1 MILQFFHGLSS
12 CYVTLDAVSV
22 FTFDN
27 VSNVIMLADECS
39 INGTFDAQLLLQRLG
54 VTVQVGMWL
63 SNFVKKYLVIL
74 RGINKKR

>member
-1 MILQFFHGLSS
+1 
-12 CYVTLDAVSV
+12 
-22 FTFDN
+22 
-27 VSNVIMLADECS
+27 MLADECS

-74 RGINKKR
+74 RGINKQR